1 MKKKKTLVGEKLWV
15 ILLKM
20 KRELVELP
28 MKELRKMTEG
38 QSLIL
43 TIVILVSAT
52 LFINSIVW
60 GIL

>member
-1 MKKKKTLVGEKLWV
+1 
-15 ILLKM
+15 
-20 KRELVELP
+20 
-28 MKELRKMTEG
+28 MTEG

-52 LFINSIVW
+52 LLINSIVW

>member
-1 MKKKKTLVGEKLWV
+1 
-15 ILLKM
+15 
-20 KRELVELP
+20 
-28 MKELRKMTEG
+28 MTEG

-43 TIVILVSAT
+43 TIVILVGAT

>member
-1 MKKKKTLVGEKLWV
+1 
-15 ILLKM
+15 
-20 KRELVELP
+20 
-28 MKELRKMTEG
+28 MTEG

-43 TIVILVSAT
+43 TIVILMSAT